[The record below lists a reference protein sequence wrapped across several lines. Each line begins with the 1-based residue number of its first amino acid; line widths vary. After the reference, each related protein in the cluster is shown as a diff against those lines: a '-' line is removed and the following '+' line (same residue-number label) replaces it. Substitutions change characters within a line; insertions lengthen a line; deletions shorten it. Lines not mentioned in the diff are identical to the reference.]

1 MVGVGMRDYK
11 HANRNFKPKVWTNSV
26 LLESGILEILEA
38 LKAIENRSRSQVL
51 ERLIIFFIETQK
63 GQSNEKAW
71 KRSQRAYQRTLT
83 NQTKKISLRESN
95 LKELQRLKRKN
106 NYKLTQIIR
115 LAFLK
120 GINQFKQENLLVHL
134 TLKEFDSFLEVL
146 EEKNRKKR

>member
-1 MVGVGMRDYK
+1 MRSWNYK

-38 LKAIENRSRSQVL
+38 LKTIENRSRSQVL

-63 GQSNEKAW
+63 GKSNEKAW
-71 KRSQRAYQRTLT
+71 RRSQRAYKRTLT
-83 NQTKKISLRESN
+83 NQAKKISLRESN

-120 GINQFKQENLLVHL
+120 GIKHFKQENLLVNL

-146 EEKNRKKR
+146 EEKNNRKKR

>member
-1 MVGVGMRDYK
+1 MRSLIYK

-26 LLESGILEILEA
+26 LIECGILEILEA
-38 LKAIENRSRSQVL
+38 LKLIENRSRSQVL

-71 KRSQRAYQRTLT
+71 ERSKRAYKRTLT
-83 NQTKKISLRESN
+83 NQIKKISLRESN

-106 NYKLTQIIR
+106 NYKLSQIIR

-120 GINQFKQENLLVHL
+120 GLNQFKKENLLVHL
-134 TLKEFDSFLEVL
+134 TLKEFESFLEVL
-146 EEKNRKKR
+146 EENQKKR